1 MIFGIDRD
9 EGGPV
14 PTVPPPGWVRA
25 SRTVLSGVVRRP
37 DDLRV
42 LCELGFPQ
50 GPFRMA
56 PPLAA
61 EDCAVERSTL
71 VHLGDGTV
79 HAFPDEIALFPGD
92 FRPVHADLSSLRHL
106 LGLLHRRKLRVAR
119 ECTGGDQRAPYAELA
134 GFADGVRAEFDGAD
148 PAVFSEDSPWTYFF
162 GDLEGGLYGAY
173 YYRLEREWDRAVRR
187 RGTGAFRTGTV
198 PAGQASWAQLQ
209 DGWSSMSDSAA
220 RDRDAA
226 ETESALSHPPVAPDA
241 SAAYGSHPDQL
252 IDFYAPR
259 DGRTGAPV
267 VVVLHGGAWRAP
279 YDRQHVSP
287 FADFLARRGFAVAS
301 VEYRRGSEIPQQRG
315 AGPVAGRWPETFDD
329 VAAAMDAL
337 PALLA
342 RELPQADARR
352 IVVTGHSAGGQ
363 LALWAAARHVLPEG
377 SPWRLPAAPQL
388 RGVVA
393 LAPIA
398 DFATAVGL
406 DVCSGAV
413 GQFLGREEDFGER
426 APHADPAVLL
436 PTGIATTV
444 VQGTTDVD
452 VPQAVAEAF
461 VDAAAK
467 AGETVGLTLLPDV
480 GHYPLID
487 PAADACAVVAEELAQ
502 LAW

>member
-1 MIFGIDRD
+1 
-9 EGGPV
+9 
-14 PTVPPPGWVRA
+14 
-25 SRTVLSGVVRRP
+25 
-37 DDLRV
+37 
-42 LCELGFPQ
+42 
-50 GPFRMA
+50 
-56 PPLAA
+56 
-61 EDCAVERSTL
+61 
-71 VHLGDGTV
+71 
-79 HAFPDEIALFPGD
+79 
-92 FRPVHADLSSLRHL
+92 
-106 LGLLHRRKLRVAR
+106 
-119 ECTGGDQRAPYAELA
+119 
-134 GFADGVRAEFDGAD
+134 
-148 PAVFSEDSPWTYFF
+148 
-162 GDLEGGLYGAY
+162 
-173 YYRLEREWDRAVRR
+173 
-187 RGTGAFRTGTV
+187 
-198 PAGQASWAQLQ
+198 
-209 DGWSSMSDSAA
+209 MSDSAA

-226 ETESALSHPPVAPDA
+226 ENESAFSHPPVAPDT
-241 SAAYGSHPDQL
+241 SAAYGSDPDQL

-279 YDRQHVSP
+279 YDRRHVSP
-287 FADFLARRGFAVAS
+287 FADFLARRGFAVAN
-301 VEYRRGSEIPQQRG
+301 VEYRCGSGIPQQRG
-315 AGPVAGRWPETFDD
+315 SDPVAGRWPETFDD

-337 PALLA
+337 PELLA
-342 RELPQADARR
+342 RELPTADARR

-377 SPWRLPAAPQL
+377 SPWRLPAPPRL

-413 GQFLGREEDFGER
+413 GQLLGGEEDFAAR
-426 APHADPAVLL
+426 SPYADPAALL

-452 VPQAVAEAF
+452 VPQAVSEAF

-480 GHYPLID
+480 GHFPLID
-487 PAADACAVVAEELAQ
+487 PAADACAAVAEELAQ